1 MNVAVMFPWR
11 AKDERRAAYAVT
23 RAWYEVHVSGAKIV
37 EVDTEHEVFNLAAC
51 RNVAVG
57 VAEGLGADV
66 VVISDADTL
75 PPPSGLAAAIAD
87 ADDHK
92 LHIPFSQCI
101 YAGTDSPPGLAN
113 GGVHVVTPTG
123 WDAIGGQ
130 DERLVGWGGDDD
142 QLVAAAT
149 CLSGLVRHPG
159 LAVSLWHSD
168 AARVC
173 AQPSRD
179 LVNRYWQ
186 AVDKPAAMRKLIA
199 ER

>member
-1 MNVAVMFPWR
+1 VNVAVVFPWR
-11 AKDERRAAYAVT
+11 AKEERMPAYSVT
-23 RAWYEVHVSGAKIV
+23 RAWYEVHLPEARLV

-51 RNVAVG
+51 RNLAVG
-57 VAEGLGADV
+57 AAEGLGADV
-66 VVISDADTL
+66 VVISDADTI
-75 PPPSGLAAAIAD
+75 PPPGGLAAAIAD

-92 LHIPFSQCI
+92 LHIPFTQCI

-123 WDAIGGQ
+123 WKAIGGQ
-130 DERLVGWGGDDD
+130 DERLIGWGGDDD
-142 QLVAAAT
+142 QLVAVAT

-179 LVNRYWQ
+179 LVNKYWQ

>member
-1 MNVAVMFPWR
+1 MFPWR
-11 AKDERRAAYAVT
+11 AKEERMPAYSVT
-23 RAWYEVHVSGAKIV
+23 RAWYEVHLPEAKIV

-51 RNVAVG
+51 RNFAVG
-57 VAEGLGADV
+57 AAEGLGADV
-66 VVISDADTL
+66 VVISDADTI

-92 LHIPFSQCI
+92 LHIPFTQCI

-123 WDAIGGQ
+123 WKAIGGQ
-130 DERLVGWGGDDD
+130 DERLIGWGGDDD
-142 QLVAAAT
+142 QLVAVAT

-159 LAVSLWHSD
+159 LAVSVWQSD

-179 LVNRYWQ
+179 LVNKDWQ

>member
-1 MNVAVMFPWR
+1 VNVAVMFPWR
-11 AKDERRAAYAVT
+11 AKEERMSAYAVT
-23 RAWYEVHVSGAKIV
+23 RAWYEVHLPEAKIV

-51 RNVAVG
+51 RNFAVG
-57 VAEGLGADV
+57 AAEGLGADV
-66 VVISDADTL
+66 VVISDADTI

-92 LHIPFSQCI
+92 LHIPFDRCI

-123 WDAIGGQ
+123 WHAIGGQ

-142 QLVAAAT
+142 QLVAVAT

-179 LVNRYWQ
+179 LVGDYWRL
-186 AVDKPAAMRKLIA
+186 VDKPAAMRKLIA